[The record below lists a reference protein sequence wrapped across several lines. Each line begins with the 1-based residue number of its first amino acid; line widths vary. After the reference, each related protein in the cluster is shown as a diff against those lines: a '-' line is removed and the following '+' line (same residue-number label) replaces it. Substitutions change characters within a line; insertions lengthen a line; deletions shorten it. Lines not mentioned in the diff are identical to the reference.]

1 MQLVTTKTSGCI
13 SFRPKIASDPTYLS
27 IFNSNGCWSYVG
39 KVFTGAQP
47 LSLQN
52 NAAGSCLGKGT
63 TVHELLHAAGLYH
76 EQSRQDRDS
85 YVTVNYQNMASS
97 SYSQFDKQ
105 SGNYYSTNYDYYS
118 IMHYAANDFSVNGQP
133 TIVPKDP
140 SVVLLSSY
148 AKTDSQIMTNS
159 DILAVERF
167 YQCPE
172 TVSIGTTTT
181 TSTTTASTTKA
192 SNTTATTTKATT
204 TKATTTTATT
214 TKASGGTPTSFKLT
228 NNISGYNIYI
238 YVLQGSTLTYQYTIR
253 SGLISPLTSTTSGV
267 QWYAFT
273 SDFVYVSYWTAGQ
286 GLFSTNG
293 ANVKLGSLQ
302 WYLY

>member
-1 MQLVTTKTSGCI
+1 
-13 SFRPKIASDPTYLS
+13 
-27 IFNSNGCWSYVG
+27 
-39 KVFTGAQP
+39 VFTGAQE

-63 TVHELLHAAGLYH
+63 IVHELLHAAGLYH

-85 YVTVNYQNMASS
+85 YVTINYQNMASS

-118 IMHYAANDFSVNGQP
+118 IMHYAANDFTVNGQP

-148 AKTDSQIMTNS
+148 AKTDAQIMTNS

-172 TVSIGTTTT
+172 TVSIVTTTT
-181 TSTTTASTTKA
+181 TSTTKA
-192 SNTTATTTKATT
+192 SNTTASTTK
-204 TKATTTTATT
+204 ATT

-228 NNISGYNIYI
+228 NNLSGYNVYI
-238 YVLQGSTLTYQYTIR
+238 YVLQGSTLYYKYTIR
-253 SGLISPLTSTTSGV
+253 SGLIGPLTSTASGV

-273 SDFVYVSYWTAGQ
+273 SDFIYVSSWTAGQ
-286 GLFSTNG
+286 GLFATNG
-293 ANVKLGSLQ
+293 ANVRLSSLQ
-302 WYLY
+302 WYYY